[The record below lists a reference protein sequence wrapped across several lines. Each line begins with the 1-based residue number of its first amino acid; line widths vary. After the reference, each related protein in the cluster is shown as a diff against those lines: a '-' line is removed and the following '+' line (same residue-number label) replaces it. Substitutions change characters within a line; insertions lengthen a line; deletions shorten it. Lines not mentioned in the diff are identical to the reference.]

1 MKKILMLFYI
11 AVFSLLLFFI
21 PPVRGAEKTGYD
33 MQVNSEIFIKLL
45 GEQLS
50 GQAADYMNSSPEWQL
65 IMESRIRLSMFTY
78 WVNVMHF
85 GVARVEMIEKRFG
98 ELVQVVEENKAFQ
111 RTFIE
116 PNFIKV
122 SNLFPVHGFVSSQGK
137 RFEIKSIE
145 EFEALN
151 KEFIVFLKTCVDKT
165 DASK

>member
-1 MKKILMLFYI
+1 
-11 AVFSLLLFFI
+11 
-21 PPVRGAEKTGYD
+21 
-33 MQVNSEIFIKLL
+33 
-45 GEQLS
+45 
-50 GQAADYMNSSPEWQL
+50 MNSSPEWQL